1 MRLAI
6 LHLVLFG
13 EVCGGGGMEILQ
25 EKRWACFVPGA
36 KGGTGNSPQQALYRR
51 PSVPTCKAR
60 WAGLSADLT
69 VIPRV
74 RKATLALAS
83 TYSLPRAVCVWHT
96 NATQLSYGFSNVS
109 EIVWDLLAVSQ
120 IDALRFYFNRYS
132 FSKHIPLKRVTYLT
146 YKWISHL

>member
-6 LHLVLFG
+6 VHLALFG

-36 KGGTGNSPQQALYRR
+36 KGGTGNSQQALYRHMQGTVSRTLGR
-51 PSVPTCKAR
+51 PHSDP
-60 WAGLSADLT
+60 
-69 VIPRV
+69 PV
-74 RKATLALAS
+74 RKSSLPLTS
-83 TYSLPRAVCVWHT
+83 TYSLQGRYVCGTRTLHSSLTDLVT
-96 NATQLSYGFSNVS
+96 YLKLC
-109 EIVWDLLAVSQ
+109 EICWQWVRWM
-120 IDALRFYFNRYS
+120 LRFYFNRYS